1 MIAIRIDSDMEQT
14 LDTIAKAQGKSRSA
28 IVREALLRYFEDLED
43 TEMAE
48 AAYREMKSSKPLAE
62 LRRELGLDS

>member
-14 LDTIAKAQGKSRSA
+14 LDTLAKSQGKNRST
-28 IVREALLRYFEDLED
+28 IVREALLRYFEDMED
-43 TEMAE
+43 GEIAE
-48 AAYREMKSSKPLAE
+48 AAYREMKSTKSLAE

>member
-1 MIAIRIDSDMEQT
+1 MIAIRIDADMEQT
-14 LDTIAKAQGKSRSA
+14 LDMLAKAQGRNRSA

-43 TEMAE
+43 AEMAE

-62 LRRELGLDS
+62 LRRELGLDG